1 MNDIRFSVQNL
12 GKGPEVADPQKV
24 TGWRGNGVS
33 VVIPSALV
41 SSIAASAVVI
51 FLGSSA
57 SITNMDPKTVQKIAR
72 PDPYTGEMHRL
83 YAETMDA
90 KLDASVARDLHLTSV
105 IEANERTCERRISEI
120 NRTIL
125 RLHQESEYRGRVLE
139 AMQKILTELTEAP
152 HK

>member
-1 MNDIRFSVQNL
+1 MNDIRFSVQNF
-12 GKGPEVADPQKV
+12 GKGPEVADPQKA
-24 TGWRGNGVS
+24 TGWRSNGVS
-33 VVIPSALV
+33 IVIPSALV
-41 SSIAASAVVI
+41 SSIAASGMVL
-51 FLGSSA
+51 FLGST
-57 SITNMDPKTVQKIAR
+57 SITDMDPKAIQKITR